1 MSQVKRC
8 QPPPPVIVH
17 LDVYVRGE
25 LRHRRALIGPER
37 VTLGRALESDVC
49 FAEDDRTVSTQHA
62 ELVRS
67 EGGYLLRDTG
77 SRNGVFLY
85 EGSTPEPLPQP
96 GVIATSALPL
106 RFTLGAGGPLCQV
119 AVGELVPFDDYL
131 VTAELGEGGMA
142 TVFVAQEQSGLSR
155 LVVLKLIAPSLLH
168 CIDQKAAVAMLEEE
182 ARIASQICHP
192 NVVNI
197 FKAGCFDGVH
207 YISMEHL
214 RGINFGSIQR
224 QLAVAG
230 SACPYDLAAA
240 LLSQACRGLHAA
252 HEARDSSGRALNVVH
267 RDFTPSNLV
276 CSPEGDVKLIDFG
289 VARALGHRSLTAG
302 GFVGKAAYASPEQIL
317 NPQGI
322 DRRSDVFAAGVILYE
337 LCAGRP
343 LFLRDSDFAT
353 MGAVVQAEVPPI
365 EDAPVA
371 LNDLLARALARDP
384 ERRPA
389 TAALLAEELEHLVL
403 ETGGQYFKRKHIAQ
417 TLQKLGVDL
426 HAPQPRALMG
436 RPPLFSASALR
447 AQARRPEAPHPSA
460 LRPPEKV
467 ELHGRVFR
475 VGQLLESRSLGG
487 DADCVYAVFEA
498 LLPQAAGARHGSVA
512 GADESTWS
520 DEAGS
525 ADAPCG
531 LLHLVGGAELTVT
544 PPAEVTE
551 RLEAFLARWDA
562 APALGPLLRALPA
575 WSAGPHALLEPAIG
589 PADGWPARV
598 AATPAEARIGL
609 SRQLAQVLAERAAAL
624 GLPHG
629 ELRPT
634 QIELRADGGGRILLG
649 GTLDGVL
656 VAPGT
661 PLCTSAVAAA
671 LPYLAPERHNGEPPS
686 EAADVYAV
694 AAMIYELL
702 GGDLARAAPALRSG
716 GRLIPLPPSAS
727 VSAAVRDLLTT
738 ALRPDPHLRPG
749 ARELARQLTS
759 GSSPELPSVR
769 DLLRLSVPAQ
779 PYAAAELPDGARVHV
794 YSEQILAHG
803 ARRPTPLPFSAV
815 PHLLPAAIGVVMFRD
830 TLTIELT
837 EEPGAGG
844 ARPRLYEAEA
854 ASGTARLFL
863 SSPQGAFE
871 VGSRTQNR
879 LQRIEYVLR
888 DGMPGHASDGAGEGV
903 IALPALSLEL
913 CPVRPGRLLILWTRD
928 PRTGD
933 VHLCCASIRE

>member
-8 QPPPPVIVH
+8 QPPPSIVH
-17 LDVYVRGE
+17 LDVYVLGE
-25 LRHRRALIGPER
+25 LRHRRAIIGQER
-37 VTLGRALESDVC
+37 VTIGRAPDADIC
-49 FAEDDRTVSTQHA
+49 FTEEDRIVSTHHA

-77 SRNGVFLY
+77 SRNGVFLH
-85 EGSTPEPLPQP
+85 EGSTPQPLPQP
-96 GVIATSALPL
+96 GVLATGALPL
-106 RFTLGAGGPLCQV
+106 RFSLGAGGPLCQV

-142 TVFVAQEQSGLSR
+142 TVFIAQEQSGLSR

-214 RGINFGSIQR
+214 RGINFGSIQK
-224 QLAVAG
+224 QLAHAG
-230 SACPYDLAAA
+230 GACPYDLAAA

-289 VARALGHRSLTAG
+289 VARALGHRSLSTAG

-317 NPQGI
+317 HPQGI

-353 MGAVVQAEVPPI
+353 MGAVVQAEVPPL
-365 EDAPVA
+365 EEAPAA
-371 LNDLLARALARDP
+371 LNALLARALAREP

-389 TAALLAEELEHLVL
+389 TAAILAEELEHLVL
-403 ETGGQYFKRKHIAQ
+403 ETGGQYFKRKQIAQ
-417 TLQKLGVDL
+417 TLRQLGVDL
-426 HAPQPRALMG
+426 HAPQPRALVG

-475 VGQLLESRSLGG
+475 VGQLLESRALGG
-487 DADCVYAVFEA
+487 DTDCIYAVFEA
-498 LLPQAAGARHGSVA
+498 LQPHDAGARASVA
-512 GADESTWS
+512 GADESTLS
-520 DEAGS
+520 DEAGA

-544 PPAEVTE
+544 PPADVTA
-551 RLEAFLARWDA
+551 RLADFLSRWDA

-575 WSAGPHALLEPAIG
+575 WPAGPHALLEPALD
-589 PADGWPARV
+589 PADGWAAHLV
-598 AATPAEARIGL
+598 AAPDAARSAL
-609 SRQLAQVLAERAAAL
+609 SRRLAQLLAERAAAL
-624 GLPHG
+624 DLPHG
-629 ELRPT
+629 ELRPA
-634 QIELRADGGGRILLG
+634 QVELSADGGGRILLG
-649 GTLDGVL
+649 GTLDAVL
-656 VAPGT
+656 AAPGT
-661 PLCTSAVAAA
+661 PLRPSAVAAA
-671 LPYLAPERHNGEPPS
+671 APYLAPERHNGDPPS
-686 EAADVYAV
+686 EAGDVYAA

-702 GGDLARAAPALRSG
+702 GGDLTRAAPALRSG
-716 GRLIPLPPSAS
+716 GRLIPLPSAA
-727 VSAAVRDLLTT
+727 VPAAVRDLLTT
-738 ALRPDPHLRPG
+738 ALRPDPRLRPG
-749 ARELARQLTS
+749 ARELARQLAS
-759 GSSPELPSVR
+759 GSSPEISGLR
-769 DLLRLSVPAQ
+769 ERLRLPVPAPQ
-779 PYAAAELPDGARVHV
+779 PYLATELPDGARVHV
-794 YSEQILAHG
+794 YSEQIRAHG
-803 ARRPTPLPFSAV
+803 ARRPTPLPLNAV
-815 PHLLPAAIGVVMFRD
+815 PHLLPAAIGLVMFRE

-837 EEPGAGG
+837 EEPGPGG

-888 DGMPGHASDGAGEGV
+888 DGPPGPAGDGV

-913 CPVRPGRLLILWTRD
+913 CPARPGRLLTLWTRD

-933 VHLCCASIRE
+933 VHLCCASIS